1 MDNRVIASVSL
12 PGWPAS
18 SHDVFQSAIT
28 SVDGVE
34 VSDGKQVYTLVA
46 EHPAGFEHTYT
57 LVRDG
62 RASILKARSL
72 PFTFK
77 DYLLVFAPYLASGL
91 SLALIGIVVWY
102 TKPATPASLA
112 LLFGGIGGGVFA
124 ITASDLYSP
133 YWFFRLHVAAEAFY
147 PAALLVH
154 LALVFPVDRLRGKSW
169 RTGAIVAPYAIA
181 FAIIA
186 TYELFLFHP
195 PVYSRVHNL
204 CMDATGIG
212 GALLLSA
219 VAWDYFT
226 SRSELVRQRV
236 RVLLLGFLCG
246 FAFPGALMFY
256 SGVTGGET
264 AVNYAGFTV
273 ILFPLSIGYAI
284 VQHDLFEIDALIKR
298 SVYYLTI
305 TATLATAYAIFLLL
319 TDWSLSFSSLAHS
332 RLFPFIFTIVV
343 AFLLNPVRDGLQHT
357 VDRLFFRIR
366 YNPKEMLERSSAAL
380 AATLELD
387 AIAAL
392 IWETIESS
400 VGVRVGGLFVR
411 SSDDHNYARIY
422 PASGHQAL
430 AENDPLLLALNAR
443 RGEALSRY
451 YSEGESSVDQ
461 IVAGFERLEAEILVP
476 MVIKEDLIGFIALG
490 RKESGKFFSH
500 DDISFL
506 GALANQSALSIAN
519 ALAYREIRTLN
530 AVLEQRVA
538 ERTSELSVSNHELQ
552 LSLERLRIAYRDLQR
567 SQEDLNRA
575 EKMATLGRLAAGI
588 AHEMNTP
595 LGASMTN
602 LKLLSDLVEEY
613 DSAASDTSI
622 TPDDH
627 REIASDMGKL
637 VNATRDW
644 LNKAGAHIRSL
655 KLHTRSLQTREEQ
668 SFAVLDVIEDVR
680 LLLAHRLR
688 ESQVSLIV
696 ETGGTAPVLYGDASK
711 LGQILTNLVT
721 NAIDANGEA
730 QCSGAPVE
738 IIVGDDSEAAT
749 IVVRDHGV
757 GIPSENLP
765 HIFDD
770 FFTTKTMGE
779 GTGLGLPIARDI
791 VSNFFRGTITVAS
804 TAGEGTSFTVRLPH
818 RTAPAQPSAAA

>member
-1 MDNRVIASVSL
+1 MENRVIASVSL

-28 SVDGVE
+28 SVDGLQVT
-34 VSDGKQVYTLVA
+34 DGKQVYALVA
-46 EHPAGFEHTYT
+46 EHPAGFEQTYT

-62 RASILKARSL
+62 RASILKTRSL

-112 LLFGGIGGGVFA
+112 LLLGGIGGGVFA

-147 PAALLVH
+147 PAALLIH

-169 RTGAIVAPYAIA
+169 RTGAIIAPYTIA
-181 FAIIA
+181 CGLIA

-195 PVYSRVHNL
+195 AVYSRVHNL

-212 GALLLSA
+212 GALLLGA

-284 VQHDLFEIDALIKR
+284 VQHDLFEIDAFIKR
-298 SVYYLTI
+298 SVCYLTI
-305 TATLATAYAIFLLL
+305 TAALAAAYAIFLLL

-357 VDRLFFRIR
+357 VDRVFFRIR
-366 YNPKEMLERSSAAL
+366 YNPKQMLERSSAAL

-392 IWETIESS
+392 IWEIIESS

-411 SSDDHNYARIY
+411 ASDDYNYARIY
-422 PASGHQAL
+422 PASGHQTL
-430 AENDPLLLALNAR
+430 AESDPLLLALHSS
-443 RGEALSRY
+443 RGEVLSRY
-451 YSEGESSVDQ
+451 DSEDSTVDP
-461 IVAGFERLEAEILVP
+461 IDAGFERLEAEILVP

-567 SQEDLNRA
+567 SQEDLSRA

-602 LKLLSDLVEEY
+602 LKLLSDLVHEY

-688 ESQVSLIV
+688 ESQINLIV
-696 ETGGTAPVLYGDASK
+696 ETCGTAPVLYGDASK
-711 LGQILTNLVT
+711 LGQVLTNLVT
-721 NAIDANGEA
+721 NAIDASGEA
-730 QCSGAPVE
+730 QHSGAPVE
-738 IIVGDDSEAAT
+738 IIVGDNTEAAT

-791 VSNFFRGTITVAS
+791 VSNFFRGTVTVAS
-804 TAGEGTSFTVRLPH
+804 TAGEGTAFTVRLPH
-818 RTAPAQPSAAA
+818 RTAPVQSSAAA